1 MADLKVDVSPER
13 RLRGK
18 VNFITW
24 KREFER
30 EAKAHDVLDLF
41 TGDEEILDKP
51 QKGNYLDD
59 DDDKDSV
66 TVASTQKALKNFHAN
81 TLRYTIDYNNWKSN
95 RDSLRTANKLLNAWL
110 SESIRIEI
118 ETAKNAKEAYDIV
131 IARYK
136 INQNSRTAL
145 WWAARN
151 GHEAVIKLLLETGN
165 ADADATDEDGRTALW
180 WAAGNEHE
188 ATLWW
193 AARNGHE
200 AVVKLLLETGKADA
214 DVKDIHNQTPL
225 REAARNGHEAVVKL
239 LLGTGKVDAD
249 VKSRNEEW
257 WLWEEI
263 VFDILSY

>member
-136 INQNSRTAL
+136 ISNER
-145 WWAARN
+145 ARDD
-151 GHEAVIKLLLETGN
+151 LLSELKRLTIEN
-165 ADADATDEDGRTALW
+165 WQDEDGRTALW